1 MKFKQLLL
9 AASAHLAKNDPR
21 LAVLISKYGD
31 CRILPHSDHYSELVS
46 SIVGQQLSVKAA
58 ATIWQRVLALS
69 GGNAPTPHQLLK
81 IDTEALR
88 NCGLSYAKVAYV
100 KDLAAHILDGRLDM
114 NHIASLP
121 NDEVITQLT
130 AVKGIGE
137 WSAHMFL
144 IFSLGRLDVLP
155 VGDLGIKKGA
165 QRVYSLKELPNAQKL
180 EQLSKKYKWA
190 PYESVAAWYLWK
202 GLDNTPTQT
211 RHDSIA

>member
-1 MKFKQLLL
+1 MQFKKSLL
-9 AASAHLAKNDPR
+9 AAQKHLASNDPR
-21 LAVLISKYGD
+21 LAAIITRYGD
-31 CRILPHSDHYSELVS
+31 CLIEPHSDHYSELVS

-69 GGNAPTPHQLLK
+69 GGNAPTPKQLLDT
-81 IDTEALR
+81 DTEILR
-88 NCGLSYAKVAYV
+88 ACGLSYAKAAYV

-114 NHIASLP
+114 NHISSLP
-121 NDEVITQLT
+121 NREVITQLT

-155 VGDLGIKKGA
+155 VGDLGVKKAA
-165 QRVYSLKELPNAQKL
+165 QAAYNLGELPKPDALTALAEKH
-180 EQLSKKYKWA
+180 KWH

-202 GLDNTPTQT
+202 SLDNTPKIT
-211 RHDSIA
+211 RHDSI